1 MNDYD
6 VIVIGR
12 GSPDGHCIGALAA
25 ALPLVDSQFNRS
37 NFELG

>member
-12 GSPDGHCIGALAA
+12 GSPDEHSIGALAA
-25 ALPLVDSQFNRS
+25 ALPLVDSDIQ
-37 NFELG
+37 EI